1 MTTPETVHISVGS
14 NLGDK
19 LENCRRGVSRLIDVS
34 RARLKAR
41 SRIYQTEPV
50 DDTDQDWF
58 VNYVVAIET
67 TRAPLELLADIS
79 LVERAAGRVR
89 SGRKFG
95 PRVLDL
101 DILLF
106 GRRVLQLQR
115 LTVPH
120 PRMHKRH
127 FVLRPL
133 CDIDPDIIH
142 PVLNQP
148 LCRLLADLDV
158 TDQQVTVLE

>member
-1 MTTPETVHISVGS
+1 MTTPETAYISVGS
-14 NLGDK
+14 NLGNK
-19 LENCRRGVSRLIDVS
+19 LENCRRGVAELIAS
-34 RARLKAR
+34 PGSCLKAQ

-50 DDTDQDWF
+50 DDRDQDWF

-67 TRAPLELLADIS
+67 EYEPLELLTEIAR
-79 LVERAAGRVR
+79 VEHGAGRVR
-89 SGRKFG
+89 TGRKFG

-101 DILLF
+101 DIILF
-106 GRRVLQLQR
+106 GGRVIESKR
-115 LTVPH
+115 LTIPH

-142 PVLNQP
+142 PVLQVP
-148 LCRLLADLDV
+148 VRRLLADLDA
-158 TDQQVTVLE
+158 TDQQIMVLE

>member
-1 MTTPETVHISVGS
+1 MPTELAFISVGS

-19 LENCRRGVSRLIDVS
+19 IENCRRGVTDLIAVSASRLVVQS
-34 RARLKAR
+34 PV
-41 SRIYQTEPV
+41 YQTEPV
-50 DDTDQDWF
+50 DDRDQDWF
-58 VNYVVAIET
+58 VNYLVALET
-67 TRAPLELLADIS
+67 MREPEELLSDIS
-79 LVERAAGRVR
+79 QVERAAGRIR
-89 SGRKFG
+89 SERKFG

-101 DILLF
+101 DIILF
-106 GRRVLQLQR
+106 GSRVIESNL

-142 PVLNQP
+142 PVFQKTVGQ
-148 LCRLLADLDV
+148 LLDELDAA
-158 TDQQVTVLE
+158 DQQVMVLE

>member
-1 MTTPETVHISVGS
+1 
-14 NLGDK
+14 
-19 LENCRRGVSRLIDVS
+19 
-34 RARLKAR
+34 
-41 SRIYQTEPV
+41 V

-67 TRAPLELLADIS
+67 TRSPLELLADIS
-79 LVERAAGRVR
+79 LVEQAAGRVR

>member
-1 MTTPETVHISVGS
+1 MPDKTLACVSVGS

-19 LENCRRGVSRLIDVS
+19 LANCRGGVSELIAVS
-34 RARLKAR
+34 GSRPVAQ

-58 VNYVVAIET
+58 VNYVISFET
-67 TRAPLELLADIS
+67 VRGPTELIADIS
-79 LVERAAGRVR
+79 RVEANAGRLR
-89 SGRKFG
+89 TGRRFG
-95 PRVLDL
+95 PRILDL

-106 GRRVLQLQR
+106 GDQVVDLPQLR
-115 LTVPH
+115 IPH

-133 CDIDPDIIH
+133 CDIHPDVVH
-142 PVLNQP
+142 PVLRKTMRQ
-148 LCRLLADLDV
+148 LLDELDV
-158 TDQQVTVLE
+158 SGQRVRVLE

>member
-1 MTTPETVHISVGS
+1 MTATEIVYISVGS

-19 LENCRRGVSRLIDVS
+19 LENCRRGVSELIDVS
-34 RARLKAR
+34 QARLKAR

-50 DDTDQDWF
+50 DDRDQDWF
-58 VNYVVAIET
+58 VNYVVAVET
-67 TRAPLELLADIS
+67 PREPLELLADIS
-79 LVERAAGRVR
+79 RLERAAGRVR
-89 SGRKFG
+89 SDRKFG

-106 GRRVLQLQR
+106 GRRVLQTQR

-148 LCRLLADLDV
+148 LRRLLAELDV